1 MDAISFETLENEVEK
16 EKPKSSEWRVPLLR
30 ALVQG
35 KLADVVRI
43 CSLHPMVIHQHFT
56 REMHNWELEWESTA
70 WYVAE
75 DAAAAAATTTR
86 LLMDRATTAPA
97 TALPPTFF
105 SPPWPSLNLSLRYE
119 FTDSTP
125 LYVASSHGHVD
136 IVEWLVSVGSN
147 PGDACFA
154 KLTPNDVAGQ
164 FGTSCPEG
172 VGIAVS
178 RIRDILKRDPKPPP
192 PPDVPSAMASLEQM
206 TREQKQKA
214 SDIGGEVARTCRCA
228 VSWKSGFM
236 PPHTVYEIQYREV
249 GKEGLWSIESV
260 PGLSRTI
267 VGLESG
273 ASYDFQTRAK
283 GPAGW
288 SNYSEILTV
297 PMPKPKK
304 PKPTVQLDDYTKYA
318 PGAEEAAEGGGGG
331 ARVTKSA

>member
-56 REMHNWELEWESTA
+56 REMHDWELEWESTA
-70 WYVAE
+70 W
-75 DAAAAAATTTR
+75 
-86 LLMDRATTAPA
+86 
-97 TALPPTFF
+97 
-105 SPPWPSLNLSLRYE
+105 YE

-273 ASYDFQTRAK
+273 AAYDFQTRAK

-288 SNYSEILTV
+288 SDYSEILTV

-331 ARVTKSA
+331 AGGVTKSA